1 MSAIPIRQPLHD
13 AVRPYILEIS
23 NTGNILDLY
32 GDRLTSQG
40 YEVLT
45 ATNYADALKL
55 ARQFKPYI
63 ILVYDDPST
72 NVDALRWLEMQHSDS
87 VAQLAMTPLVI
98 LADATRL
105 PAFREEYMAD
115 RVVVLQ
121 RRSDTLNQLTR
132 AVKHLIRVWGLE

>member
-1 MSAIPIRQPLHD
+1 MSAIPIRQPRQD
-13 AVRPYILEIS
+13 VQRTYILEIS
-23 NTGNILDLY
+23 NTGNLLDLY

-45 ATNYADALKL
+45 ATNYSDALKL
-55 ARQFKPYI
+55 ARQHKPCI
-63 ILVYDDPST
+63 IIVYDDPTT
-72 NVDALRWLEMQHSDS
+72 NVDALRWLEIQHTDS
-87 VAQLAMTPLVI
+87 QAQLAMIPLLV

-105 PAFREEYMAD
+105 AALKDEQMPD

-132 AVKHLIRVWGLE
+132 AVKTLIRVWGMD

>member
-1 MSAIPIRQPLHD
+1 MSAIPIRQPRQ
-13 AVRPYILEIS
+13 AAARQYILEIS
-23 NTGNILDLY
+23 NTGNLLDLY

-55 ARQFKPYI
+55 ARQNQPCI
-63 ILVYDDPST
+63 IVVYDDPAT
-72 NVDALRWLEMQHSDS
+72 NVDALRWLEMQHTDS
-87 VAQLAMTPLVI
+87 QPQLAMIPLLI
-98 LADATRL
+98 LADAARL
-105 PAFREEYMAD
+105 PILKAEQMAD

-132 AVKHLIRVWGLE
+132 AVKHLIRVWG